1 MSQSGFALD
10 EDSAK
15 ALYAQ
20 LQANPAVFEPYYV
33 GNEVIQ
39 DLKESAQEKL
49 GEDFTDKGFNQAILE
64 CGNMP
69 FEVVQRHVDSYAL
82 GNVQA

>member
-1 MSQSGFALD
+1 M
-10 EDSAK
+10 
-15 ALYAQ
+15 
-20 LQANPAVFEPYYV
+20 
-33 GNEVIQ
+33 IQ